1 MEKKPSERRIIM
13 AKKLARDWLLKRAR
27 PEYRFRVYH
36 NQDSA
41 PYVSLLRSFRDG
53 RFKLAGVA
61 ELPDLG
67 VKEEVGGF
75 TVWSSDWKA
84 IMSLKTFFEKKG
96 MDTSWIW
103 TRDGDR

>member
-1 MEKKPSERRIIM
+1 MQKPSERRIVM
-13 AKKLARDWLLKRAR
+13 AKVLARKWLLDRVT

-36 NQDSA
+36 NQDSK
-41 PYVSLLRSFRDG
+41 PYVNLLRSFRDN
-53 RFKLAGVA
+53 RFKLAGVSQ
-61 ELPDLG
+61 LPDLG

-84 IMSLKTFFEKKG
+84 LMSLKTFFEKKG

-103 TRDGDR
+103 TRDGGD